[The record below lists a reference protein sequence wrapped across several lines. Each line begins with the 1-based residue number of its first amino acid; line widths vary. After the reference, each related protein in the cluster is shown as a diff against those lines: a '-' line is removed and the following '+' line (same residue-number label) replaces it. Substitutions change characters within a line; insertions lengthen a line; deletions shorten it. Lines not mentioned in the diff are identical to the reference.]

1 MAKRIR
7 EKAAKRI
14 ENKDNRPYA
23 TARYVRMG
31 SSKAKRV
38 LDTIRGKEYNVAK
51 AILVNTIKNA
61 SVFPKHFLLSTRFF
75 MEV

>member
-23 TARYVRMG
+23 TARYEIGRAHV
-31 SSKAKRV
+31 
-38 LDTIRGKEYNVAK
+38 
-51 AILVNTIKNA
+51 
-61 SVFPKHFLLSTRFF
+61 
-75 MEV
+75 